1 MRCEIC
7 GKHEA
12 TIAMRQEMNGEAREM
27 HICQDCASKNRELVA
42 SSFPLADLLF
52 GIAGGQGTEPVAG
65 RGRSCASCGMSRQ
78 EFKTRQ
84 RLGCPDCYK
93 THSAEVAS
101 MVGEMQRADRHV
113 GKVPASRRAVVELA
127 GLEKELAKA
136 IEHERY
142 EEAAVLRDR
151 INALKG
157 QKPIVVGGEGDDGC

>member
-1 MRCEIC
+1 
-7 GKHEA
+7 
-12 TIAMRQEMNGEAREM
+12 
-27 HICQDCASKNRELVA
+27 
-42 SSFPLADLLF
+42 
-52 GIAGGQGTEPVAG
+52 
-65 RGRSCASCGMSRQ
+65 
-78 EFKTRQ
+78 
-84 RLGCPDCYK
+84 
-93 THSAEVAS
+93 